1 MNCRALGTLAI
12 VLLPALGCSRAS
24 EELPMSPAV
33 SLTRAERA
41 AGWRALFD
49 GSSLAG
55 WHSFRSTGTSGWSVR
70 DGAITRVGEG
80 PDLVTAE
87 QFANFEFAA
96 DWKIAPEGNSGI
108 IYRVADSGGETY
120 VTGPEM
126 QVLDDARHPDG
137 KSRLTAAGS
146 VFAIYPAP
154 AGVVKP
160 AGEWNT
166 VLLVVNGNHVEHW
179 LNGVQMVE
187 YELGSADW
195 AKRLA
200 ASKFRST
207 PGYGR
212 APTGRIALQNHGDT
226 VAFRN
231 IRIRVLP

>member
-1 MNCRALGTLAI
+1 
-12 VLLPALGCSRAS
+12 
-24 EELPMSPAV
+24 MSPAV
-33 SLTRAERA
+33 SLTPAERA

-49 GSSLAG
+49 GGSLAA
-55 WHSFRSTGTSGWSVR
+55 WHVFHGTGTNGWAIR

-80 PDLVTAE
+80 ADLVTAE
-87 QFANFEFAA
+87 QFTNFELAL
-96 DWKIAPEGNSGI
+96 DWKAWPGANSGI
-108 IYRVADSGGETY
+108 LYRVADSGDATY

-126 QVLDDARHPDG
+126 QVLDDARHADG

-160 AGEWNT
+160 AGEWNA

-179 LNGVQMVE
+179 LNGVQMVA

-212 APTGRIALQNHGDT
+212 SPAGRIALQNHGDT

-231 IRIRVLP
+231 IRVRILQ